1 MLSKRLLHIDVH
13 LLIPMVGIEILP
25 LRLTRIPRTCR
36 EVRCSFVIRSSYV
49 YIGLTSSWFTCASCQ
64 DGPVPKTNLLQYVSY
79 AYTYFELPN
88 VDVVVSEIFLL
99 TQMCA

>member
-1 MLSKRLLHIDVH
+1 MF
-13 LLIPMVGIEILP
+13 ILGP
-25 LRLTRIPRTCR
+25 T
-36 EVRCSFVIRSSYV
+36 
-49 YIGLTSSWFTCASCQ
+49 LTSSWFTCASCQ
-64 DGPVPKTNLLQYVSY
+64 DGPVPKMNLLQYVRLYSY